1 MILIVNSDDMCVG
14 IYSSHSARVAA
25 ALRAARH
32 EAECNF
38 IGEAASPLLKR
49 QFMSHSGLDRF
60 LMPDTTPIAANSVTI
75 DEPP

>member
-32 EAECNF
+32 EAECN
-38 IGEAASPLLKR
+38 PTQKR
-49 QFMSHSGLDRF
+49 ETDK
-60 LMPDTTPIAANSVTI
+60 SVSFF
-75 DEPP
+75 

>member
-38 IGEAASPLLKR
+38 IGETASPSLR
-49 QFMSHSGLDRF
+49 
-60 LMPDTTPIAANSVTI
+60 
-75 DEPP
+75 